1 MNFTLSDKQLEVQK
15 KVRDFVEKYVA
26 PDVVERDEN
35 STFPM
40 EQYKELAK
48 AGLFCLQ
55 YDKKYGGQGLDYT
68 SYTLAIQELA
78 KVDSALAASYSV
90 SNTLFL
96 SSINAYA
103 NEEQKKKYISE
114 VASGEAIGCL
124 GLTEPDAGSDVSYIQ
139 TTAVK
144 DGDYYV
150 LNGEK
155 CFITNGSL
163 AKYALVIAKTNPD
176 VKASKGLSAFIVDTD
191 TEGFEV
197 GKLENKMGLRSL
209 EVAELFFKDCK
220 VPVENRLGEE
230 GEGFKIAMQI
240 LDAGRVGIAAQGLG
254 MAKGAYDIALPY
266 LKEREQFGKPLL
278 KNQYLLFKM
287 VDYKLVIEQA
297 DLILMKAAW
306 EQDNHVKNFGLMA
319 AKAKLLCTD
328 AAMNVTTNMVQM
340 MGGKGYM
347 KENHL
352 ERMMRDSKI
361 TQIYEGTNEIQR
373 LVIAAEIK

>member
-1 MNFTLSDKQLEVQK
+1 MNFSLSDKQLEVQK
-15 KVRDFVEKYVA
+15 KARDFVEKYVA

-40 EQYKELAK
+40 EQYQGLAK
-48 AGLFCLQ
+48 EGLFCLQ

-68 SYTLAIQELA
+68 TYALVIQELA

-90 SNTLFL
+90 TNTLFL
-96 SSINAYA
+96 SSINQYGS
-103 NEEQKKKYISE
+103 EEQKKKYISE
-114 VASGEAIGCL
+114 VASGEALGCL

-144 DGDYYV
+144 DGDHYV

-176 VKASKGLSAFIVDTD
+176 VKASRGLSAFIVHTD

-373 LVIAAEIK
+373 LVIASEIK